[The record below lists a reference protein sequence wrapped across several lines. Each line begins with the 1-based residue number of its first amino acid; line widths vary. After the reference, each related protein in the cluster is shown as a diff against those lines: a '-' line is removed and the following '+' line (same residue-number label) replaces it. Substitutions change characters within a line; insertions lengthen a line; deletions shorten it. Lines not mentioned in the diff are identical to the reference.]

1 VYLLIQ
7 VSLNS
12 LFLDNLGAG
21 QAVCQ
26 LHAGHLLLAL
36 LLTLLAAL
44 LAAAVGGVRVAR
56 MELSAGLK
64 SA

>member
-1 VYLLIQ
+1 
-7 VSLNS
+7 
-12 LFLDNLGAG
+12 
-21 QAVCQ
+21 
-26 LHAGHLLLAL
+26 LLLAL

-44 LAAAVGGVRVAR
+44 LAATVGGVRVAR